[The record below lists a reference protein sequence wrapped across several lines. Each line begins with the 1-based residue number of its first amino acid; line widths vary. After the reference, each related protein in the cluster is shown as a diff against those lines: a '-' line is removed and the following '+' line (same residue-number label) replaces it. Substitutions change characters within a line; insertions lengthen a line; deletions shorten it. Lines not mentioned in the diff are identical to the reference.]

1 MSDDVEVTLELRWWH
16 GMGEEPL
23 SKSDLADDLP
33 TDDPDFHL
41 TDGTPAWFV
50 WFEGDDRRIHPGFI
64 VDGARR
70 GKPDLSVLV
79 IAYAEKLG
87 YPETH
92 EALMALLT
100 RIPAGAW
107 EGAWEEFGEKVRVA
121 ILQRNTRP
129 SNYSA

>member
-23 SKSDLADDLP
+23 SKSDLAKASP
-33 TDDPDFHL
+33 AADPDFHL
-41 TDGTPAWFV
+41 TDGTPAWLV
-50 WFEGDDRRIHPGFI
+50 WFAGDDRRIHPGFI

-79 IAYAEKLG
+79 IAYAEPQG
-87 YPETH
+87 YPETP
-92 EALMALLT
+92 EALRALMS
-100 RIPAGAW
+100 RIPADAWKGAW
-107 EGAWEEFGEKVRVA
+107 EKFGEKVRVA